1 MKREIKKENETYT
14 VYQTNYSYGY
24 GVTDEYVSPNEED
37 ITESFEAEEGAEW
50 YGVDIMSFTI
60 PANDIEDAGYD
71 IDEVEGM
78 EDNKLMEM
86 LKEVID
92 EDKLYDWEKGGNIEE
107 CDEDYKVTGPK
118 GFGVERYYNEVVVTA
133 EIKYKF
139 WIENGDVK
147 YSVVW

>member
-24 GVTDEYVSPNEED
+24 GVSDEYVSPNEDD

-60 PANDIEDAGYD
+60 PADDIEDAGYD

-78 EDNKLMEM
+78 DDNKLIEM

-92 EDKLYDWEKGGNIEE
+92 DDKLYDWENGGNIEE